1 MALDEPGV
9 VHYAVVVEN
18 TTCSDADTYATVSAG
33 TDGCGST
40 SNARARGS
48 ISVPV
53 ADTVVNHTVH
63 GLGSATRFADEYEVI
78 LFAEDDE
85 PSGMSSLTSPNRG
98 AVTSFKNSTTDT
110 LAPLFEDGYPKADTP
125 VSRTGFGALTTTFTV
140 RVAADEVGTAYYVAF
155 PASDAAEANVGT
167 GAPGS
172 RPPSAAQVVA
182 GQDYKGDA
190 AAVRGSF
197 AVTAAATEA
206 SAVTTHALTDA
217 TTYNV
222 YVAMADDASSDARIA
237 DATDNVSPVVALQ
250 VTTSDGTAPLFSGNP
265 CASQLDQ
272 ECPSALH
279 SLTYEHS
286 RYPKLSNC
294 APDGFDVEV
303 SVDEDGSVVH
313 YVVVAYADLTALK
326 ASSDPTM
333 EEVSLGSAYT
343 PAPTSAQVDSRGV
356 RHDVLSGRLRGPSR
370 VGDGVDDGAD
380 GVLPGVR
387 RDRGPER
394 EPRRRRRATHHQ
406 REPHQARA
414 VPRAAERQ
422 LGRLLPKVLV
432 VEQDDGGHDAFTA
445 KVFLT
450 APATVH
456 YVLLRGSPAPNP
468 TQVLEGKD
476 SALATPPCQDYV
488 HPDGD
493 DWLDARCYFA
503 DNGKTDT
510 AGSATCGADG
520 STLWDDDTPC
530 DVATFTNLTR
540 GETYDLYTVT
550 THVNGTVLTDSTGPD
565 GASTFYA
572 GALAS
577 RPRTPSEP
585 RIPRRPSSSPPTLN
599 SPTSA
604 ATPP

>member
-1 MALDEPGV
+1 M
-9 VHYAVVVEN
+9 
-18 TTCSDADTYATVSAG
+18 
-33 TDGCGST
+33 
-40 SNARARGS
+40 
-48 ISVPV
+48 
-53 ADTVVNHTVH
+53 
-63 GLGSATRFADEYEVI
+63 
-78 LFAEDDE
+78 
-85 PSGMSSLTSPNRG
+85 
-98 AVTSFKNSTTDT
+98 
-110 LAPLFEDGYPKADTP
+110 
-125 VSRTGFGALTTTFTV
+125 
-140 RVAADEVGTAYYVAF
+140 
-155 PASDAAEANVGT
+155 
-167 GAPGS
+167 
-172 RPPSAAQVVA
+172 VA

-222 YVAMADDASSDARIA
+222 YVAMADDASAHALRIA

-343 PAPTSAQVDSRGV
+343 PALTSAQVTPVASGTV
-356 RHDVLSGRLRGPSR
+356 PASGTLSAGQVASATVSMTAQTGFYQVFVVTEGPNGNL
-370 VGDGVDDGAD
+370 GDGD
-380 GVLPGVR
+380 VR
-387 RDRGPER
+387 RTTNENPTKLA
-394 EPRRRRRATHHQ
+394 PCL
-406 REPHQARA
+406 
-414 VPRAAERQ
+414 VPQ
-422 LGRLLPKVLV
+422 SDSS
-432 VEQDDGGHDAFTA
+432 DDYYQKTVSWTTADTTLTA

-456 YVLLRGSPAPNP
+456 YVLLRSGSPAPNP

-565 GASTFYA
+565 GASTFTPNF
-572 GALAS
+572 LAS
-577 RPRTPSEP
+577 
-585 RIPRRPSSSPPTLN
+585 
-599 SPTSA
+599 
-604 ATPP
+604 